1 MNDEWILWWS
11 KPALSGKAWVTT
23 LVACLGVIT
32 AYLPFTGTTTALPTI
47 ALQFHASTSQLQ
59 WVSDLFIRDGR
70 SGASL
75 RRPRGRARA

>member
-47 ALQFHASTSQLQ
+47 AL
-59 WVSDLFIRDGR
+59 
-70 SGASL
+70 
-75 RRPRGRARA
+75 